1 MFKITWSE
9 PGLTKIPQ
17 YAPFWHKKP
26 TKAIMKGTVVSLT
39 NITLKYSI
47 LYL

>member
-17 YAPFWHKKP
+17 YTPFWHKKP

-39 NITLKYSI
+39 NITLKSSV